1 MSESVSAIIDRLIA
15 QDRRREQASRAA
27 LPGGAAAALQGL
39 TAGFGEE
46 ATAAI
51 RSAFG
56 GTPYEQALAEE
67 RANLAQYREQYP
79 GRAAA
84 FEVAGAIP
92 TAIAAGLATPATGG
106 ASAAAGAANV
116 ARAAGMGARIAQG
129 ARTGAVTGAVTG
141 GVQGF
146 GEGEGGFTERLSSAA
161 GGATLGGAAGTAL
174 GGITPLAVDR
184 AQTFYR
190 GLRGGTPEAERRL
203 AGIAPGTAAA
213 DIEAAMAAR
222 QAGIPGQ
229 PVTLAERLGE
239 QGMTAAEALAQAPG
253 ATRQTAADLL
263 RARTAGAGDR
273 VDAGLRAVFG
283 DVEDAYERS
292 LALRAQRQQDAIP
305 AYQAAFASAR
315 PLAEGELKDTI
326 ERIPTRYR
334 VRAERRARDE
344 AQAAGQ
350 TVDFQGAPNARDLH
364 YLKMGLDQ
372 EIDTLFR
379 TGDVGAAN
387 LLKPFR
393 ERIVNTLDDI
403 TKVDGRSLYQ
413 EARAL
418 YAEPSALL
426 RAQKLGQDV
435 FSPSMRPQDL
445 RDRLANMSP
454 DELAEFSNGLMAKIR
469 EQIQKV
475 KGERNIVNSFFGD
488 QRQRELIRTA
498 LEAVAGDKDAG
509 KLKFE
514 LLRRFLETET
524 GMRGFQSQMLG
535 GSATARRLLG
545 QELVGAGGGAAGG
558 AGLGYLGGYDPTSA
572 AALGAAAGAG
582 LRGLRG
588 FTGGRAQ
595 DIMGQR
601 LLETD
606 PIEQMKI
613 LTQMAQVRQ
622 REMANQQR
630 LMSTIPAGVSALA
643 GQQIGGAS
651 PAPMPGLL

>member
-1 MSESVSAIIDRLIA
+1 MSDSVSVLIDRLIA
-15 QDRRREQASRAA
+15 QNTRRQQAAGA
-27 LPGGAAAALQGL
+27 VLPGGAAAALQGL
-39 TAGFGEE
+39 TFGGGEE
-46 ATAAI
+46 ATAAL
-51 RSAFG
+51 RSLFG
-56 GTPYEQALAEE
+56 GTPYETALEQE
-67 RANLAQYREQYP
+67 RANLALYREQNP
-79 GRAAA
+79 IRAGA

-92 TAIAAGLATPATGG
+92 TAIAAGLAAPATGG

-129 ARTGAVTGAVTG
+129 ARTGAVTGTATG
-141 GVQGF
+141 ALQGF
-146 GEGEGGFTERLSSAA
+146 GEGEGGLGERLSSAA
-161 GGATLGGAAGTAL
+161 GGAALGGAAGGVL
-174 GGITPLAVDR
+174 GGVAPLAVDR
-184 AQTFYR
+184 IQAAYR
-190 GLRGGTPEAERRL
+190 GIRGGAPEAERRL
-203 AGIAPGTAAA
+203 GGIAPGTAAA
-213 DIEAAMAAR
+213 DIEAAIAAR
-222 QAGIPGQ
+222 QAGVPGQ

-292 LALRAQRQQDAIP
+292 LALRAQRQQDAVP
-305 AYQAAFASAR
+305 AYQRAFASAR
-315 PLAEGELKDTI
+315 PVAEGELAETV

-334 VRAERRARDE
+334 NRAERRAREE
-344 AQAAGQ
+344 AQAVGE
-350 TVDFQGAPNARDLH
+350 TVNFRGAPTARDLH

-393 ERIVNTLDDI
+393 ERIVGTLDDI

-426 RAQKLGQDV
+426 RAQQLGKDV

-445 RDRLANMSP
+445 RDRLAKMNP

-469 EQIQKV
+469 EQISKV

-488 QRQRELIRTA
+488 ARQKELIRTA
-498 LEAVAGDKDAG
+498 LEAVAGNKDAG

-524 GMRGFQSQMLG
+524 GMRGFQSQVLG

-545 QELVGAGGGAAGG
+545 QELVGAGAGAGG
-558 AGLGYLGGYDPTSA
+558 GLGIGYLGGYDPTSA
-572 AALGAAAGAG
+572 AALGAAAGTG
-582 LRGLRG
+582 LRALRTA
-588 FTGGRAQ
+588 TGGRAQ

-601 LLETD
+601 LFETD
-606 PIEQMKI
+606 PMAQMKI
-613 LTQMAQVRQ
+613 LTQMAQARQ
-622 REMANQQR
+622 RELANQQR
-630 LMSTIPAGVSALA
+630 LNVTIPAGAGALA
-643 GQQIGGAS
+643 GQV
-651 PAPMPGLL
+651 PGILQ

>member
-1 MSESVSAIIDRLIA
+1 MSDSVSAIIDRLIA
-15 QDRRREQASRAA
+15 QDRRRQQAAGA
-27 LPGGAAAALQGL
+27 VLPGGAAAALQGL
-39 TAGFGEE
+39 TFGFGEE
-46 ATAAI
+46 ATAGL
-51 RSAFG
+51 RSFFG
-56 GTPYEQALAEE
+56 GTPYEQNLAQE
-67 RANLAQYREQYP
+67 RANLAQYREQFP

-84 FEVAGAIP
+84 FEVAGALP
-92 TAIAAGLATPATGG
+92 TAIAAGLAAPATGG

-129 ARTGAVTGAVTG
+129 ARTGAVTGAATG
-141 GVQGF
+141 GLQGF
-146 GEGEGGFTERLSSAA
+146 GEGEGGLSERLSSAA
-161 GGATLGGAAGTAL
+161 GGAALGGAAGGVI
-174 GGITPLAVDR
+174 GGVAPVAVER
-184 AQTFYR
+184 AQTVYR
-190 GLRGGTPEAERRL
+190 GLRGGAPEAERRL
-203 AGIAPGTAAA
+203 AGLPPGTAAA
-213 DIEAAMAAR
+213 DIEAALAAR
-222 QAGIPGQ
+222 QAGVPAQ
-229 PVTLAERLGE
+229 AVTLAERLGE

-253 ATRQTAADLL
+253 TTRQTAADLL
-263 RARTAGAGDR
+263 RSRTAGAGDR

-305 AYQAAFASAR
+305 AYDRAFAAAR
-315 PLAEGELKDTI
+315 PVAEGELKDTI

-334 VRAERRARDE
+334 NRAERRAREE

-350 TVDFQGAPNARDLH
+350 TVNFKGAPNARDLH
-364 YLKMGLDQ
+364 YLKIGLDQ

-379 TGDVGAAN
+379 GGDVGAAN

-393 ERIVNTLDDI
+393 ERIVGTLDDI
-403 TKVDGRSLYQ
+403 TTVGGKSLYQ

-445 RDRLANMSP
+445 RDRLAKMSP
-454 DELAEFSNGLMAKIR
+454 DELSEFSNGLMSKIR

-545 QELVGAGGGAAGG
+545 QELVGAGAGAAGG
-558 AGLGYLGGYDPTSA
+558 AGLGYATGFEPTTG
-572 AALGAAAGAG
+572 AALGLGAAG
-582 LRGLRG
+582 LRSLRG
-588 FTGGRAQ
+588 YTGGRAQ

-606 PIEQMKI
+606 PMAQMRI
-613 LTQMAQVRQ
+613 LTQMAQARQ
-622 REMANQQR
+622 RELANQQR
-630 LMSTIPAGVSALA
+630 LGQTIPAGAGALA
-643 GQQIGGAS
+643 GQIPGILSS
-651 PAPMPGLL
+651 P

>member
-1 MSESVSAIIDRLIA
+1 MSDSVSAIIDRLIA
-15 QDRRREQASRAA
+15 QDRRREQAAGA
-27 LPGGAAAALQGL
+27 VLPGGLAVGLQGL

-46 ATAAI
+46 ATAAL
-51 RSAFG
+51 RSLFG
-56 GTPYEQALAEE
+56 GSSYEQNLAQE
-67 RANLAQYREQYP
+67 RANIAQYREQNP
-79 GRAAA
+79 VRAAA

-92 TAIAAGLATPATGG
+92 TAVAAGLLAPATGG

-146 GEGEGGFTERLSSAA
+146 GEGEGGLGERLSSAA
-161 GGATLGGAAGTAL
+161 GGAVLGGAAGGVI
-174 GGITPLAVDR
+174 GGVAPVAVER

-190 GLRGGTPEAERRL
+190 GLRGGAPEAERRL
-203 AGIAPGTAAA
+203 AGLPPGTAAA
-213 DIEAAMAAR
+213 DIEAALAAR
-222 QAGIPGQ
+222 QAGVPAQ
-229 PVTLAERLGE
+229 AVTLAERLGE

-253 ATRQTAADLL
+253 TTRQTAADLL
-263 RARTAGAGDR
+263 RARTAGAGER

-292 LALRAQRQQDAIP
+292 LALRAQRQESAIP
-305 AYQAAFASAR
+305 TLNRAFAAAR
-315 PLAEGELKDTI
+315 PIAEGEVKELYET
-326 ERIPTRYR
+326 IPTRFR
-334 VRAERRARDE
+334 VRAERRAKDR
-344 AQAAGQ
+344 AQAEGGSI
-350 TVDFQGAPNARDLH
+350 DFRGVPSARDLH
-364 YLKMGLDQ
+364 YLKVGLQ
-372 EIDTLFR
+372 EEIDSLYASGQR
-379 TGDVGAAN
+379 GSAEI
-387 LLKPFR
+387 LLPKR
-393 ERIVNTLDDI
+393 DELIKILDNS
-403 TKVDGRSLYQ
+403 TKVDGTSLYQ
-413 EARAL
+413 KFRAE

-435 FSPSMRPQDL
+435 FSPSMRPQEL
-445 RDRLANMSP
+445 RDRLAKMNP

-469 EQIQKV
+469 EQISKV

-545 QELVGAGGGAAGG
+545 QELVGAGAGAAGG
-558 AGLGYLGGYDPTSA
+558 AGLGYATGFEPTTG
-572 AALGAAAGAG
+572 AALGLGAAG
-582 LRGLRG
+582 LRSLRG
-588 FTGGRAQ
+588 YTGGRAQ

-606 PIEQMKI
+606 PMAQMRI
-613 LTQMAQVRQ
+613 LTQMAQARQ
-622 REMANQQR
+622 RELANQQR
-630 LMSTIPAGVSALA
+630 LGQTIPAGAGALA
-643 GQQIGGAS
+643 GQL
-651 PAPMPGLL
+651 PGILQ

>member
-1 MSESVSAIIDRLIA
+1 MSDSVSALIDRLIA
-15 QDRRREQASRAA
+15 QNTRRQQAAGA
-27 LPGGAAAALQGL
+27 VLPGGAAAALQGL
-39 TAGFGEE
+39 TFGGGEE
-46 ATAAI
+46 ATAAL
-51 RSAFG
+51 RSLFG
-56 GTPYEQALAEE
+56 GTPYETALEQE
-67 RANLAQYREQYP
+67 RANLALYREQNP
-79 GRAAA
+79 LRAGA

-92 TAIAAGLATPATGG
+92 TAIAAGLAAPATGG

-129 ARTGAVTGAVTG
+129 ARTGAVTGTATG
-141 GVQGF
+141 ALQGF
-146 GEGEGGFTERLSSAA
+146 GEGEGGLGERLSSAA
-161 GGATLGGAAGTAL
+161 GGAALGGAAGGVV
-174 GGITPLAVDR
+174 GGVAPLAVDR
-184 AQTFYR
+184 LQAAYR
-190 GLRGGTPEAERRL
+190 GIRGGAPEAERRL
-203 AGIAPGTAAA
+203 GGIAPGTAAA
-213 DIEAAMAAR
+213 DIEAALAAR
-222 QAGIPGQ
+222 RAGVPAQ

-263 RARTAGAGDR
+263 RARTAGAGER

-292 LALRAQRQQDAIP
+292 LALRAQRQQDAVP
-305 AYQAAFASAR
+305 AYQRAFASAR
-315 PLAEGELKDTI
+315 PVAEGELAETV

-334 VRAERRARDE
+334 NRAERRAREE
-344 AQAAGQ
+344 AQAVGE
-350 TVDFQGAPNARDLH
+350 TVNFKGAPTARDLH

-393 ERIVNTLDDI
+393 ERIVGTLDDI

-445 RDRLANMSP
+445 RDRLAKMNP
-454 DELAEFSNGLMAKIR
+454 DELAEFSNGLMSKIR
-469 EQIQKV
+469 EQISKV

-488 QRQRELIRTA
+488 ARQKELIRTA
-498 LEAVAGDKDAG
+498 LEAVAGNKDAG
-509 KLKFE
+509 KLKYE

-524 GMRGFQSQMLG
+524 GMRGFQSQVLG

-545 QELVGAGGGAAGG
+545 QELVGAGAGAGG
-558 AGLGYLGGYDPTSA
+558 GLGIGYLGGYDPTSA
-572 AALGAAAGAG
+572 AALGAAAGGG
-582 LRGLRG
+582 LRALRTA
-588 FTGGRAQ
+588 TGGRAQ

-601 LLETD
+601 LFETD
-606 PIEQMKI
+606 PMAQMKI
-613 LTQMAQVRQ
+613 LTQMAQARQ
-622 REMANQQR
+622 RELANQQR
-630 LMSTIPAGVSALA
+630 LNVTIPAGAGALA
-643 GQQIGGAS
+643 GQV
-651 PAPMPGLL
+651 PGILQ

>member
-1 MSESVSAIIDRLIA
+1 MSDSVSALIDRLIA
-15 QDRRREQASRAA
+15 QNTRRQQAAGA
-27 LPGGAAAALQGL
+27 VLPGGLSSFLQGL
-39 TAGFGEE
+39 SFNTSEE
-46 ATAAI
+46 ATAAL
-51 RSAFG
+51 RSMFG
-56 GTPYEQALAEE
+56 GTPYETALEQE
-67 RANLAQYREQYP
+67 RANLALYREQNP
-79 GRAAA
+79 IRAGA

-92 TAIAAGLATPATGG
+92 TAIAAGLAAPATGG

-129 ARTGAVTGAVTG
+129 ARTGAVTGTATG
-141 GVQGF
+141 AIQGF
-146 GEGEGGFTERLSSAA
+146 GEGEGGLGERLSSAA
-161 GGATLGGAAGTAL
+161 GGAALGGAAGGVI
-174 GGITPLAVDR
+174 GGVAPVITDR
-184 AQTFYR
+184 AQAAYR
-190 GLRGGTPEAERRL
+190 GIRGGAPEAERRL
-203 AGIAPGTAAA
+203 GGIAPGTAAA
-213 DIEAAMAAR
+213 DIEAAIAAR
-222 QAGIPGQ
+222 QAGVPAQ

-263 RARTAGAGDR
+263 RTRTAGAGDR

-292 LALRAQRQQDAIP
+292 LALRAQRQQDAVP
-305 AYQAAFASAR
+305 AYQRAFASAR
-315 PLAEGELKDTI
+315 PVAEGELAETV

-334 VRAERRARDE
+334 NRAERRAREE
-344 AQAAGQ
+344 AQAVGE
-350 TVDFQGAPNARDLH
+350 TVNFRGAPTARDLH

-393 ERIVNTLDDI
+393 ERIVGTLDDI

-445 RDRLANMSP
+445 RDRLAKMNP
-454 DELAEFSNGLMAKIR
+454 DELAEFSNGLMSKIR
-469 EQIQKV
+469 EQISKV

-488 QRQRELIRTA
+488 ARQKELIRTA

-509 KLKFE
+509 KLKYE

-524 GMRGFQSQMLG
+524 GMRGFQSQVLG

-545 QELVGAGGGAAGG
+545 QELVGAGAGAGG
-558 AGLGYLGGYDPTSA
+558 GLGIGYLGGYDPTSA
-572 AALGAAAGAG
+572 AAIGAAAGTG
-582 LRGLRG
+582 LRALRTA
-588 FTGGRAQ
+588 TGGRAQ

-601 LLETD
+601 LFETD
-606 PIEQMKI
+606 PMAQMKI
-613 LTQMAQVRQ
+613 LTQMAQARQ
-622 REMANQQR
+622 RELANQQR
-630 LMSTIPAGVSALA
+630 LNVTIPAGAGALA
-643 GQQIGGAS
+643 GQV
-651 PAPMPGLL
+651 PGILQ

>member
-1 MSESVSAIIDRLIA
+1 MSESLDAFIARVSAQNA
-15 QDRRREQASRAA
+15 RRQQAAGA
-27 LPGGAAAALQGL
+27 VLPGGAAAALQGL
-39 TAGFGEE
+39 TFGGGEE
-46 ATAAI
+46 ATAAL
-51 RSAFG
+51 RSLFG
-56 GTPYEQALAEE
+56 GTPYETALEQE
-67 RANLAQYREQYP
+67 RANLALYREQNP
-79 GRAAA
+79 IRAGA

-92 TAIAAGLATPATGG
+92 TAIAAGLAAPATGG

-129 ARTGAVTGAVTG
+129 ARTGAVTGTATG
-141 GVQGF
+141 ALQGF
-146 GEGEGGFTERLSSAA
+146 GEGEGGLGERLSSAA
-161 GGATLGGAAGTAL
+161 GGAALGGAAGGVV
-174 GGITPLAVDR
+174 GGVAPLAVDR
-184 AQTFYR
+184 LQAAYR
-190 GLRGGTPEAERRL
+190 GIRGGAPEAERRL
-203 AGIAPGTAAA
+203 GGIAPGTAAA
-213 DIEAAMAAR
+213 DIEAAIAAR
-222 QAGIPGQ
+222 QAGVPGQ

-292 LALRAQRQQDAIP
+292 LALRAQRQQDAVP
-305 AYQAAFASAR
+305 AYQRAFASAR
-315 PLAEGELKDTI
+315 PVAEGELAETV

-334 VRAERRARDE
+334 NRAERRAREE
-344 AQAAGQ
+344 AQAVGE
-350 TVDFQGAPNARDLH
+350 TVNFRGAPTARDLH

-393 ERIVNTLDDI
+393 ERIVGTLDDI

-445 RDRLANMSP
+445 RDRLAKMNP
-454 DELAEFSNGLMAKIR
+454 DELAEFSNGLMSKIR
-469 EQIQKV
+469 EQISKV

-488 QRQRELIRTA
+488 ARQKELIRTA
-498 LEAVAGDKDAG
+498 LEAVAGNKDAG
-509 KLKFE
+509 KLKYE

-524 GMRGFQSQMLG
+524 GMRGFQSQVLG

-545 QELVGAGGGAAGG
+545 QELVGAGAGAGG
-558 AGLGYLGGYDPTSA
+558 GLGIGYLGGYDPTSA
-572 AALGAAAGAG
+572 AALGAAAGTG
-582 LRGLRG
+582 LRALRTA
-588 FTGGRAQ
+588 TGGRAQ

-601 LLETD
+601 LFETD
-606 PIEQMKI
+606 PMAQMKI
-613 LTQMAQVRQ
+613 LTQMAQARQ
-622 REMANQQR
+622 RELANQQR
-630 LMSTIPAGVSALA
+630 LNVTIPAGAGALA
-643 GQQIGGAS
+643 GQV
-651 PAPMPGLL
+651 PGILQ